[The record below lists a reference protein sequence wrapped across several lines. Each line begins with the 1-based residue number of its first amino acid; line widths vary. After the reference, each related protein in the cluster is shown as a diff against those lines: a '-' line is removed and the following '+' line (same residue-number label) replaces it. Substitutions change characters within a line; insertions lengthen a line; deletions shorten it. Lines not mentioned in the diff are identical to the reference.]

1 MRMGQP
7 YSILNSSTLH
17 ESRRKLKHPTVQN
30 RRRKRCDDVL
40 LVQLT
45 FGNGIAQCAQA
56 DA

>member
-17 ESRRKLKHPTVQN
+17 ESRPKLKHPTVQN

-40 LVQLT
+40 LVQIT
-45 FGNGIAQCAQA
+45 FGNGIAQYAQA